1 MKEKRKVN
9 QEPEEIQDQ
18 WEWLKHTSERITK
31 QNKFKDQESKS
42 TVTRLSTLKQA
53 QRTRTKNSVETEHL
67 FTRNGTYFTEI

>member
-9 QEPEEIQDQ
+9 QEPEEIQGQ
-18 WEWLKHTSERITK
+18 WEWLKHTSERISK

-53 QRTRTKNSVETEHL
+53 QRTQ
-67 FTRNGTYFTEI
+67 